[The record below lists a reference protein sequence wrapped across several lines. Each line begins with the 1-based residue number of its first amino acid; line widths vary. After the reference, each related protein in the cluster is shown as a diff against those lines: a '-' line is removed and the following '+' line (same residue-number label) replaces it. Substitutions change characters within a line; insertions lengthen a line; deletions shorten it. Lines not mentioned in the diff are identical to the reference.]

1 MTREQEAKR
10 CVDAGCEIIWVT
22 NHAGRQVDGAI
33 ASLDALPGISKVI
46 DKNRARIIFVSD
58 SPMLYLRVSE

>member
-1 MTREQEAKR
+1 M
-10 CVDAGCEIIWVT
+10 
-22 NHAGRQVDGAI
+22 DGAI